1 MIKFFTTLVFIFCS
15 VIVISQ
21 TQPQIPNGGF
31 ENWENVGSSTEEP
44 TSWNSNKTGSG
55 LASTGP
61 QTCYR
66 ETGGHSGTYCVRVE
80 TKYYILAV
88 VNGNVTT
95 GVVNAPSSNK
105 AEGFISATGA
115 NKIAFTGRPDSL
127 VGWYKYTQ
135 ATGGTGASAE
145 QGKVLAILHTGD
157 FYDPEAPV
165 NGNHPD
171 LSGNK
176 IGDALFVSP
185 ASNTTTWKRFSIPF
199 TYASASNPDFILLN
213 VTSSNNQ
220 TTVAPNSGSTGSKLW
235 LDDLEVIYNASI
247 PSSVNETKKSS
258 FKIYTHDNTIYADLS
273 KINEAATLNL
283 FDLTGKLVMQTSL
296 EKNEVNS
303 IKLSNAI
310 NAGLYFYQVNI
321 NDQII
326 SGKLIKN

>member
-1 MIKFFTTLVFIFCS
+1 MTKIFTSVLFFFSSLVIIAQS
-15 VIVISQ
+15 
-21 TQPQIPNGGF
+21 QIPNGGF
-31 ENWENVGSSTEEP
+31 ENWENVGSSSEEP
-44 TSWNSNKTGSG
+44 ASWNSNKTGSG

-66 ETGGHSGTYCVRVE
+66 ESGGHSGSYCVRVE

-88 VNGNVTT
+88 VNGNVTS

-105 AEGFISATGA
+105 AEGFISATGS

-157 FYDPEAPV
+157 FYDPEMPV
-165 NGNHPD
+165 NNNHPN
-171 LSGNK
+171 LSANK
-176 IGDALFVSP
+176 IGDALFVTP
-185 ASNTTTWKRFSIPF
+185 ASNMTSWKRFTIPF
-199 TYASASNPDFILLN
+199 SYVSASNPDFILLN

-220 TTVAPNSGSTGSKLW
+220 TTVAPNSSSTGSKLW

-247 PSSVNETKKSS
+247 PSSVTENKKHVL
-258 FKIYTHDNTIYADLS
+258 KVYTHDNTIYADLS
-273 KINEAATLNL
+273 KVNESAILSVY
-283 FDLTGKLVMQTSL
+283 DLTGKLVMQSSL

-303 IKLSNAI
+303 VKLSNAI
-310 NAGLYFYQVNI
+310 NTGLYFYQIQLNG
-321 NDQII
+321 QIT